1 MDRILELEKKLVP
14 FGTLVLLGAGRLG
27 SRFLNRILQV
37 HRGGFAKILIFDGG
51 TVGENDYFHIQLGAK
66 PGENKALLFER
77 IFSVSGYRE
86 VKGYP
91 LDFSEKSFPF
101 IRGASVVVSTVAGG
115 NTLPLIAS
123 VARFSLSLEIPFI
136 TTNGVFGFGDEDIY
150 IFEGLSSVSC
160 GPALFLKEMDIPDGD
175 ITFVGT
181 GKLIKD
187 ELPISPIIL
196 DRIADIISTIALKK
210 LYRRENERTG

>member
-27 SRFLNRILQV
+27 GRFLNRILQV
-37 HRGGFAKILIFDGG
+37 HRGGFAKVLVFDGG
-51 TVGENDYFHIQLGAK
+51 IVEENDYLHIQLGAK
-66 PGENKALLFER
+66 PGENKALFFEKT
-77 IFSVSGYRE
+77 FSVSGYRE
-86 VKGYP
+86 VKGYSV
-91 LDFSEKSFPF
+91 DFSEKSFPL
-101 IRGASVVVSTVAGG
+101 IKGASVIVSTMAGG
-115 NTLPLIAS
+115 NTLPLVAS
-123 VARFSLSLEIPFI
+123 VARFSLSAGIPLI

-150 IFEGLSSVSC
+150 IFEGLNTVSC
-160 GPALFLKEMDIPDGD
+160 GPALFLKEMDIPEGD

-187 ELPISPIIL
+187 ELPISPLIL

-210 LYRRENERTG
+210 LYRRRNERTG